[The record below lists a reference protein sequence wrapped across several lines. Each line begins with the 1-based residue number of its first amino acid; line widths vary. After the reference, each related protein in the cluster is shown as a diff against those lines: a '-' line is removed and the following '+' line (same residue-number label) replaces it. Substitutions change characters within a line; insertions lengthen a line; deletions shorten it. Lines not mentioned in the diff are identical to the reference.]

1 LSPWRKS
8 PPAAAIV
15 PQPMWLF
22 SPSRSLSREP
32 SAIRGHRHIV
42 ITGAMGVGKTTL
54 ARQLAGR
61 LNRPWRDS
69 DADIQSLLGIS
80 GAELAVEQSVEALHE
95 LERAVLLG
103 ALVDSTPLVIAAAA
117 SVVDNG
123 IVRTAL
129 KRRAVVV
136 GLAAPTSVII
146 ERQRSGDHRRSMT
159 PSDIDILQARRA
171 EFRLEVEDLRLDAQ
185 AAPSSLADSVVEWLR
200 DRRSP

>member
-1 LSPWRKS
+1 
-8 PPAAAIV
+8 
-15 PQPMWLF
+15 
-22 SPSRSLSREP
+22 
-32 SAIRGHRHIV
+32 
-42 ITGAMGVGKTTL
+42 MGVGKTTL

-185 AAPSSLADSVVEWLR
+185 AAPSSLADSVVKWLH
-200 DRRSP
+200 DRRIP